1 MKLQKKVETAAKA
14 AAVAKEREEEKLR
27 QEREKKEKEEK
38 QKKERM
44 IEKEK
49 RKRESKETEEK
60 EAFERLQTEQEAQR
74 MKEQNAKEERKLQ
87 DKVLKKL
94 HASVKRHLAKKAY
107 QESKALRALAKS
119 TAKALQIEEI
129 DQASDRLENMKLDSK
144 SFRDFKKGDKLITT
158 YPTKAFLDAKR
169 ESERKE
175 YDATF
180 QSLIKPDVSVNPKKA
195 IAFFFALALTSR
207 FVTSTIGHAARDF
220 VRLAHVKKYLNGA
233 AIRTV
238 ANDTKTDPESH
249 VQVDF
254 CHPKCVSELV
264 KVFGNEIGEESI
276 VAVVVD
282 YMNFPISYMR
292 DRINIGLIDTICDMV
307 VEGLCKSD
315 FFLKFNF
322 IQK

>member
-1 MKLQKKVETAAKA
+1 
-14 AAVAKEREEEKLR
+14 
-27 QEREKKEKEEK
+27 
-38 QKKERM
+38 
-44 IEKEK
+44 
-49 RKRESKETEEK
+49 
-60 EAFERLQTEQEAQR
+60 

-87 DKVLKKL
+87 DEVWAKLQASVRSHLKK
-94 HASVKRHLAKKAY
+94 KAF

-129 DQASDRLENMKLDSK
+129 DEASNRLENMKMDSK
-144 SFRDFKKGDKLITT
+144 SFRDIKKGDNVITT
-158 YPTKAFLDAKR
+158 YPTKSFLDAKR
-169 ESERKE
+169 ELEEKE
-175 YDATF
+175 YNATF
-180 QSLIKPDVSVNPKKA
+180 QSLVKTDFSVNPKKA

-249 VQVDF
+249 VQVVF

-264 KVFGNEIGEESI
+264 KVFGDEIGEESI

-282 YMNFPISYMR
+282 YMNFLIPYMR
-292 DRINIGLIDTICDMV
+292 DRINIGLIDNICDMV
-307 VEGLCKSD
+307 DEGLCKSG
-315 FFLKFNF
+315 FFVGNSILFRNERNDTEPF
-322 IQK
+322 